1 MDVGGGRGRGGGHEI
16 ESEVGFCI
24 HLGSFSMNRVTAGG
38 EKAGFKASKQ
48 ATKWPS
54 DQ

>member
-1 MDVGGGRGRGGGHEI
+1 MDGWGGGWGGHEI

-24 HLGSFSMNRVTAGG
+24 DLGSFSMSWVTAGG
-38 EKAGFKASKQ
+38 EKTGFKASKQ
-48 ATKWPS
+48 TTKWPS